1 MDLDATLIMLTAVL
15 GAAGII
21 VAALPNLKRIRPR

>member
-1 MDLDATLIMLTAVL
+1 MDLEAALIMLTAVL